1 MGKPYK
7 EVLRFLW
14 TLHQRPV
21 DIKAPTVGVLTDAE
35 LMAWDKEVDE
45 MVIPQGSNDQVTP
58 TVVRGP
64 EVRNQDGAATAI
76 TKLSEALTRYQEAA
90 AKVQEKKAT

>member
-1 MGKPYK
+1 M
-7 EVLRFLW
+7 W
-14 TLHQRPV
+14 TLHQRPA
-21 DIKAPTVGVLTDAE
+21 DIKAPTMGVLTDAE

-64 EVRNQDGAATAI
+64 EVRNQDGAATAM
-76 TKLSEALTRYQEAA
+76 TKLSEALPRYQEVA
-90 AKVQEKKAT
+90 AKVQEEKSDVKQKAWNRLL